1 MIDPYFNFWH
11 ISSNLKIP
19 SINNKLN
26 DPPYRS
32 SRTICTRLLSYAN
45 YHSFPSLFQNSPLF
59 TILFD
64 SSRSVLIVHIAF
76 TLSPQTILVRYLLA
90 RVPPCCY
97 FELCIAVSCYY
108 VPWTGGINKTF
119 IGNVTSG
126 LVSIRIYREYDNV
139 REHVHAFEIRTW
151 KFENWNLFREYLFR
165 TLTILNLVSLIIYS
179 LFFFKQF
186 KHTWKSCNN
195 NNGKLREFFISS
207 LYIFFFFLMWKIP
220 S

>member
-1 MIDPYFNFWH
+1 MQIIIRFHPYSR
-11 ISSNLKIP
+11 ILLYSRYYSTRPVPSSLFT
-19 SINNKLN
+19 L
-26 DPPYRS
+26 
-32 SRTICTRLLSYAN
+32 
-45 YHSFPSLFQNSPLF
+45 PSLCLHN
-59 TILFD
+59 
-64 SSRSVLIVHIAF
+64 R
-76 TLSPQTILVRYLLA
+76 VRYLLA

-186 KHTWKSCNN
+186 KYTWKSCNN
-195 NNGKLREFFISS
+195 NNGNKFLREFFISS
-207 LYIFFFFLMWKIP
+207 LYIFFFSLMWKIP